1 MLAAVTGTLA
11 LALACSDGANI
22 APPDNTAPV
31 ANFAVPSCTVNVA
44 CDFASTSTDD
54 VAVTEWSWDFD
65 GDGTPDANTA
75 NASFSYAAAGTFNVS
90 LTVRDAQGLS
100 HTKASPIIIAPAGTA
115 PVADFTLPSCTINV
129 ACDFASTSSDDVAV
143 TEWSWDFNDD
153 ATPDANTANASF
165 TYTTAGTFNVSLTVR
180 DAQGLSHTKTSPI
193 TIASAVN
200 TPPTAGFTS
209 SCPKAV
215 CTFTSTSADVAPGT
229 IVTYAWTFGDGS
241 TADVQ
246 NPLYSYA
253 ITIPTEVTVTLTVTD
268 NEGAT
273 DVETQTFTVLPPAL
287 VAEGCYTSGSVV
299 DCALNVPARSTMKAT
314 LLAINCDL
322 AKERVVTPPPISD
335 QLFLGVCRRTAGEQI
350 GIFGG
355 FLDELI
361 VYEAGSQV
369 WIRFVQGD
377 PNAAHPVLDPPAAR
391 FVGTFPDWTIS
402 FEDGSNPGGA
412 GEPDFNNVV
421 LGLHATVLP

>member
-1 MLAAVTGTLA
+1 MIMRSIGTLAAVTGTLA

-22 APPDNTAPV
+22 SPPDNTAPV
-31 ANFAVPSCTVNVA
+31 ANFAVPSCAVNVA

-54 VAVTEWSWDFD
+54 VAVTEWSWDFN

-75 NASFSYAAAGTFNVS
+75 NASFTYTNAGTFNVS
-90 LTVRDAQGLS
+90 LTARDAQGLS
-100 HTKASPIIIAPAGTA
+100 
-115 PVADFTLPSCTINV
+115 D
-129 ACDFASTSSDDVAV
+129 
-143 TEWSWDFNDD
+143 
-153 ATPDANTANASF
+153 
-165 TYTTAGTFNVSLTVR
+165 
-180 DAQGLSHTKTSPI
+180 TKTSAI
-193 TIASAVN
+193 TIAPAVN

-215 CTFTSTSADVAPGT
+215 CTFTNTSTDVAPGT
-229 IVTYAWTFGDGS
+229 IVSYAWTFGDGS
-241 TADVQ
+241 TADVP

-253 ITIPTEVTVTLTVTD
+253 ITVPTEVTVTLTVTD

-273 DVETQTFTVLPPAL
+273 DVETQTFTVSPPAL
-287 VAEGCYTSGSVV
+287 VAEGCYTSGNVV
-299 DCALNVPARSTMKAT
+299 DCALNVPSRSTMKAT

-335 QLFLGVCRRTAGEQI
+335 QLFLGVCRRTAGDQI

-369 WIRFVQGD
+369 WIRFVQGSPD
-377 PNAAHPVLDPPAAR
+377 KNHPILDPPAAH
-391 FVGTFPDWTIS
+391 FAGTFPDWTIS
-402 FEDGSNPGGA
+402 FEDGANPGGA